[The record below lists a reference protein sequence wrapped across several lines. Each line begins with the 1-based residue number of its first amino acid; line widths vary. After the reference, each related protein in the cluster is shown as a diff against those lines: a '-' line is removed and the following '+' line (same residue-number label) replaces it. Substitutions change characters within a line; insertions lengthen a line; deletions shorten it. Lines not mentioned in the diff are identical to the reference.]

1 MASRKFNPKMPAES
15 QWAHDRF
22 YSTVGFCIESAIEC
36 GMMHLWATNRAP
48 FYSEFWAHPAWSV
61 GWMLFIP
68 YWHDFHFWFIH
79 RMIHVEPLSAPLNAC
94 LRFPLEKRFCTA
106 TSEMIV
112 VVERRYK
119 WVHSLHHKSYN
130 PGPWSGFSMHPVEST
145 IYLSSCLT
153 YPPTPSPSSDA
164 DIFSM
169 LTFCR

>member
-1 MASRKFNPKMPAES
+1 MASRKFNPKMPGES

-79 RMIHVEPLSAPLNAC
+79 RMIHVEPLSAPHPSTPALDSRWKSALLSAGTSGC
-94 LRFPLEKRFCTA
+94 TRCTTSRTTRGRGRASPCTRSSPPSTSPRASRTA
-106 TSEMIV
+106 TPPP
-112 VVERRYK
+112 
-119 WVHSLHHKSYN
+119 SL
-130 PGPWSGFSMHPVEST
+130 PVQRVS
-145 IYLSSCLT
+145 
-153 YPPTPSPSSDA
+153 
-164 DIFSM
+164 
-169 LTFCR
+169 R